1 MNFLD
6 EFQSIVRRFPDKTAI
21 VDRGGKRSTTYEEL
35 DVLSRR
41 IAAKLRKSG
50 NLSGQAV
57 MVCMDRRMEY
67 VAAEIG
73 VMMAGAAFVPVVPE

>member
-41 IAAKLRKSG
+41 IAAKLRK
-50 NLSGQAV
+50 
-57 MVCMDRRMEY
+57 
-67 VAAEIG
+67 
-73 VMMAGAAFVPVVPE
+73 